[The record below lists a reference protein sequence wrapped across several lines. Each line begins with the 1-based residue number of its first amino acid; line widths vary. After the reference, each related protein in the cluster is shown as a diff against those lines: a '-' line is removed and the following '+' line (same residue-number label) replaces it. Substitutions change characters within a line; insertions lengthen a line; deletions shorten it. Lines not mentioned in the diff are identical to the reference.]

1 MFSVKSLIALLSYLD
16 ASAHNESATDF
27 VCDRGQNNFCFPNV
41 HLLSQLHLLKSPSFS
56 PLICNVTFVMNQV
69 TISIDRYLSFGLLVS
84 PVPKPYFN
92 YCSFVF
98 EYYNFYRSW
107 FLVVLSL
114 PTFFFKIAF
123 VILRPSH
130 FCVNFRIAL
139 SISIPRTW
147 DCALERF
154 IFIHKSSLWN
164 SVGGRAAACR
174 AEAGGGDPPPA
185 PPLTGTRDSRG
196 RAQSPSVAHC

>member
-1 MFSVKSLIALLSYLD
+1 M
-16 ASAHNESATDF
+16 
-27 VCDRGQNNFCFPNV
+27 
-41 HLLSQLHLLKSPSFS
+41 
-56 PLICNVTFVMNQV
+56 
-69 TISIDRYLSFGLLVS
+69 
-84 PVPKPYFN
+84 
-92 YCSFVF
+92 
-98 EYYNFYRSW
+98 
-107 FLVVLSL
+107 LSL

-174 AEAGGGDPPPA
+174 AEAGGWGSSAGTAPDWDPG
-185 PPLTGTRDSRG
+185 LTGTRPVSLGRTLLTLRQSCVRPGRPPATGDPRQGPGRAAEPQRRAPHNPARAGRGRPRGITGRRRG
-196 RAQSPSVAHC
+196 RAGR